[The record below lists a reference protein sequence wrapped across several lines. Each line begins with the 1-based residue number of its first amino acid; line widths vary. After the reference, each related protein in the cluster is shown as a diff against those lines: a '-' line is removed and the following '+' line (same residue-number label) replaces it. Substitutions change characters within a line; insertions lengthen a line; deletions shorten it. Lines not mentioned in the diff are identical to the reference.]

1 VTFRVE
7 LARSA
12 ARRFERAPRLERRRL
27 ERAIDALA
35 RNPRP
40 SVKLVKAIQGTKDR
54 FLRMRVGDYR
64 ILYEVVD
71 ADRVVLILGIVQRKD
86 LEQWLRQQG

>member
-12 ARRFERAPRLERRRL
+12 ARVFERAPRPERRRL

-40 SVKLVKAIQGTKDR
+40 PGKLVKAIQGTRDD
-54 FLRMRVGDYR
+54 FLRMRVGDYG
-64 ILYEVVD
+64 IMYEVVD
-71 ADRVVLILGIVQRKD
+71 AERVVLVLGIVQRKD
-86 LEQWLRQQG
+86 LEQWLRQHS